1 MPAKMAKIKFLL
13 TFILTLNYFNGIK
26 SVSKGHEKVLHRK
39 LGKKNQNILFLQN
52 LSVVELNEMM
62 TAFRDGCQARFPA
75 TDDEIDGLNFG
86 RFPDEKNLKVNV

>member
-1 MPAKMAKIKFLL
+1 M
-13 TFILTLNYFNGIK
+13 
-26 SVSKGHEKVLHRK
+26 
-39 LGKKNQNILFLQN
+39 
-52 LSVVELNEMM
+52 VELNEMM